1 MPSLLIWFDSIFQC
15 FPLLY
20 ILQRKLDWGSMIRIR
35 TITIPFLHQCTQF
48 NFWIKFQILH
58 FSLHCHLKGH
68 LLLKGAEGHIW
79 RHICVHF
86 LHCLLKTIN
95 IFIQLFKIEI
105 LQSIGNKYN
114 KPTRGRF
121 LRALISKSD
130 EILLKYFLDPS
141 EQSLICGSGRVT
153 EVVGAEDRRVSWMLL
168 LVTSPSPTLLH
179 STPTLPSTTC
189 ICDAIIGSNLALQ
202 TQDKVVSFSF
212 ISLSVS

>member
-1 MPSLLIWFDSIFQC
+1 MPSVLIWFDSSFQC

-35 TITIPFLHQCTQF
+35 TITIPFLHRCTQF

-68 LLLKGAEGHIW
+68 LLLDQLRVHW

-86 LHCLLKTIN
+86 LHYLLKTIK

-130 EILLKYFLDPS
+130 EILLKYFCEIP
-141 EQSLICGSGRVT
+141 QSRVWS
-153 EVVGAEDRRVSWMLL
+153 VGAGE
-168 LVTSPSPTLLH
+168 
-179 STPTLPSTTC
+179 
-189 ICDAIIGSNLALQ
+189 
-202 TQDKVVSFSF
+202 
-212 ISLSVS
+212 

>member
-35 TITIPFLHQCTQF
+35 TITIPFLHRCTQF

-114 KPTRGRF
+114 KPTRGRWWAEWYYIHVYSF
-121 LRALISKSD
+121 LEYWWTIVEIFSRSLRAEFDLWERESNWGCWSGGQ
-130 EILLKYFLDPS
+130 ESELDAATGHL
-141 EQSLICGSGRVT
+141 SLT
-153 EVVGAEDRRVSWMLL
+153 H
-168 LVTSPSPTLLH
+168 PT
-179 STPTLPSTTC
+179 T
-189 ICDAIIGSNLALQ
+189 
-202 TQDKVVSFSF
+202 
-212 ISLSVS
+212 